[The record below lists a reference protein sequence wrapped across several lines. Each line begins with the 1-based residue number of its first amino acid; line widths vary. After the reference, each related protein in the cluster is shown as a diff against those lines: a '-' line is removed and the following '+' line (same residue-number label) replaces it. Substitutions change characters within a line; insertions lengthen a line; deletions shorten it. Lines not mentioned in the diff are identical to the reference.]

1 VIITVQGMNHKNNKA
16 VQTVS
21 TLAGMD
27 SLVNGNKV
35 LIMQLINPDIDT
47 ADNTLNKNTDILY
60 GSEKSS
66 FAETGIDSLLRICSG
81 TVIGANEFEQLCTPI
96 RKTKFALD
104 VCEISKNVEFTKTV
118 VSRVEDIKE
127 ILNSATQVYQNIYI
141 LVDSKDDDVL
151 KTVNELD
158 VVNRSVYCLRQGHM
172 NKGAVYGK
180 NIFYIVTDYHED
192 SEFSI
197 KAMKNAYVS
206 RKEPIYSLA
215 FNIHATDASM
225 KGRLIHFILH
235 NMNNEKT
242 DVNYEWCKSV
252 KDILIAIE
260 NMKEAKE
267 KTSNKDIE
275 EFKPASDTEDYSKFN
290 ENAGLIQNV
299 PLVKDIKEPVPAP
312 KKEKKGFF
320 LFGRKKKTEQP
331 KPQEKEELLDLSL
344 NNDFDEDETV
354 DIGADVKKFHTETNV
369 EPSIEPESIEPVEE
383 AEVEPEVKIPAPTV
397 KKTPAKKTTATK
409 KTPVKKVE
417 EEAVE
422 MEEAEP
428 VVKKAPAKKATAKKV
443 TSTSA
448 TETKSAPAKKTT
460 TTAKAK
466 TATAKTTTAKTAVKK
481 TTAEAEEV
489 KPVAKKATAS
499 KTTAT
504 KDITA
509 KTTTKKTTA
518 TKTTATKSTAKTTA
532 KKTTKKA
539 VSDEQ

>member
-1 VIITVQGMNHKNNKA
+1 MIITVQGMNHKNNKA

-354 DIGADVKKFHTETNV
+354 DIGADVKKSHTETNV

-383 AEVEPEVKIPAPTV
+383 AE
-397 KKTPAKKTTATK
+397 
-409 KTPVKKVE
+409 
-417 EEAVE
+417 
-422 MEEAEP
+422 P
-428 VVKKAPAKKATAKKV
+428 VVKKAPAKKATAKKATAKKV

>member
-1 VIITVQGMNHKNNKA
+1 MNHKNNKA

-354 DIGADVKKFHTETNV
+354 DIGADYYNQNIKGKVFDDY
-369 EPSIEPESIEPVEE
+369 EE
-383 AEVEPEVKIPAPTV
+383 AENGHVDFDMIVDEINAEFTRM
-397 KKTPAKKTTATK
+397 TK
-409 KTPVKKVE
+409 KNINDDRLTREEIEKKRKHIATLRTSIERAGWGDANARLYVKNYI
-417 EEAVE
+417 
-422 MEEAEP
+422 
-428 VVKKAPAKKATAKKV
+428 
-443 TSTSA
+443 
-448 TETKSAPAKKTT
+448 
-460 TTAKAK
+460 
-466 TATAKTTTAKTAVKK
+466 
-481 TTAEAEEV
+481 
-489 KPVAKKATAS
+489 
-499 KTTAT
+499 
-504 KDITA
+504 KDILVANSKIAVTEDNIDTIIPFNDVEKMSINDRFRTVMYPYMKEFGA
-509 KTTTKKTTA
+509 SAFSKMASPNEWDLIKKQKIGGVEYYIVTR
-518 TKTTATKSTAKTTA
+518 
-532 KKTTKKA
+532 
-539 VSDEQ
+539 EQIKLRVTV

>member
-1 VIITVQGMNHKNNKA
+1 MIITVQGMNHKNNKA

-369 EPSIEPESIEPVEE
+369 EPSIEPESIE
-383 AEVEPEVKIPAPTV
+383 
-397 KKTPAKKTTATK
+397 
-409 KTPVKKVE
+409 
-417 EEAVE
+417 AVE

-428 VVKKAPAKKATAKKV
+428 VVKKAPAKKATTKKV
-443 TSTSA
+443 TSTSV

-466 TATAKTTTAKTAVKK
+466 TATAKTTTTKTAVKK

-504 KDITA
+504 KATTA

>member
-1 VIITVQGMNHKNNKA
+1 MNHKNNKA

-448 TETKSAPAKKTT
+448 TETKSAPAKKNDHDCQS
-460 TTAKAK
+460 KNCNCK
-466 TATAKTTTAKTAVKK
+466 NNNSQNSREK

>member
-1 VIITVQGMNHKNNKA
+1 MIITVQGMNHKNNKA

-118 VSRVEDIKE
+118 VSRVENIKE

-299 PLVKDIKEPVPAP
+299 PLVKDIKEPVP

-320 LFGRKKKTEQP
+320 FFGRKKKTEQP

-344 NNDFDEDETV
+344 SSDFDENETV
-354 DIGADVKKFHTETNV
+354 DIGADVRKIHTETNV
-369 EPSIEPESIEPVEE
+369 EPSIEPEPIETVEK

-428 VVKKAPAKKATAKKV
+428 VVKKAPAKKATTKKV
-443 TSTSA
+443 TSTSV

-466 TATAKTTTAKTAVKK
+466 TPTAKTTTTKTAVKK

-504 KDITA
+504 KATTA